1 MTPAPRA
8 DTHFHVFRAGVA
20 LPGARYTPGYD
31 ATLETWQAMAAALG
45 VNHGVLVQTSFMGTD
60 NSLLLAQLA
69 AQPETLRGVAVVSP
83 DANLAVLAPLHT
95 QGVRGIRLN
104 LAGQPHDMGAWAVAT
119 ALWDAVAQMGWH
131 VELHTDTG
139 ALPGVL
145 AALPQALPVV
155 VDHFAKPA
163 KASLQD
169 ATVVALRERGRRG
182 GAGGVHVKLSA
193 AYRLGQGV
201 SPQEL
206 AWLWRDELGL
216 KALLWGSD
224 WPCTNHESKAD
235 YPALHAALD
244 DWLGGGDC
252 KLLHAVRSANPMRL
266 YWGVDLDAGESG
278 NG

>member
-1 MTPAPRA
+1 MTPAPQA

-31 ATLETWQAMAAALG
+31 ATLETWQTTAAALG
-45 VNHGVLVQTSFMGTD
+45 VTHGVLVQTSFMGTD

-104 LAGQPHDMGAWAVAT
+104 LAGRSHEMGGWTAAT
-119 ALWDAVAQMGWH
+119 ALWDAVMQLGWH

-145 AALPQALPVV
+145 AALPQALHLV

-163 KASLQD
+163 RAAAHD
-169 ATVVALRERGRRG
+169 ATVVALRRRSLLDG
-182 GAGGVHVKLSA
+182 VATVHVKLNA
-193 AYRLGQGV
+193 AYRM
-201 SPQEL
+201 
-206 AWLWRDELGL
+206 GL
-216 KALLWGSD
+216 EVKPRAI
-224 WPCTNHESKAD
+224 T
-235 YPALHAALD
+235 
-244 DWLGGGDC
+244 
-252 KLLHAVRSANPMRL
+252 RL
-266 YWGVDLDAGESG
+266 
-278 NG
+278 